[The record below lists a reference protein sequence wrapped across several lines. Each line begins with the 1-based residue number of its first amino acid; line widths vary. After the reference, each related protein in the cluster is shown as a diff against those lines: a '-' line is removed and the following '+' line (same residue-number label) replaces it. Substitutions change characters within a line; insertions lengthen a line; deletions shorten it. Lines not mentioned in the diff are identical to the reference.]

1 VTVGV
6 LPGLEVIAD
15 ENGIEPDLFRET
27 REIKERSGSELF
39 G

>member
-1 VTVGV
+1 M

-27 REIKERSGSELF
+27 REIKERPGSELL